1 MDYAS
6 SLLGLL
12 PGGRRTPGLKELL
25 ASVGTY
31 LPAEQVAR
39 IREAAE
45 FGASAHKGQKRLS
58 GEPYIAHPVAA
69 AAILAD
75 LRLDGDTIVAAILH
89 DVIEDTPT
97 PKDQLAARFGAAVAE
112 LVDAVTKLDQIKFKS
127 REEAQAESFRKM
139 LLAMVRDLRVILV
152 KLADRMHNM
161 RTIEAMSTPRR
172 RAIARETLE
181 IYAPIAE
188 RLGLYNMKLELE
200 DLGFKALYPRRYL
213 VLERALKKAR
223 GNQKEFLKKI
233 EQQLNAALVKNEI
246 VAKVETREKH
256 LYSIYKKMRRK
267 RAILNEIVDVYGL
280 RIVVDRTDTCYR
292 ALGVVHS
299 VFKPMPGRFKDYI
312 AIPRVNGYQSLHTT
326 LFGPNGVPIEAQIR
340 TEDMHR
346 VAESGIA
353 AHWKYKAGENS
364 GSVQQERTREWI
376 SNLVELQEDGSSEEF
391 LESVKV
397 DLFPDKV
404 YVFTPKGEIL
414 RLPSGATVVD
424 FAYSVHTD
432 IGNRCVAAKV
442 DRRLT
447 PLRTVLRNGQTV
459 EIITAKGAMPNPSWV
474 NFVVTAK
481 ARSAIRHYLKSLRRT
496 EAIAL
501 GQRLLNQALGEFR
514 VSLDDVTPEAQAAVL
529 GELGMKDLDE
539 LYENIGLGERLAPL
553 VARRLLPAAPAE
565 DGSTTL
571 APLSIAGT
579 EGLLVTYARCC
590 FPIPGDPIF
599 AFLSAGRGVVI
610 HRENCVNVEDYRKH
624 PEKWLPVT
632 WQAAQDRV
640 FSSEIRVYAVNRTGI
655 LAAVAAAIANLET
668 NIDRVAIDEHGSD
681 AVVLIFEL
689 RVHDREHLARII
701 RVIRRMPDVVRVAR
715 SLAAHARDAGDER
728 DEPDESIDDQEDADK

>member
-6 SLLGLL
+6 SLLGLI
-12 PGGRRTPGLKELL
+12 PGARRATPGLKDLL
-25 ASVGTY
+25 ATVGTY
-31 LPAEQVAR
+31 LPPEQVER

-45 FGASAHKGQKRLS
+45 FGASAHKGQTRLS

-75 LRLDGDTIVAAILH
+75 LHLDTDTIIAAILH

-97 PKDQLAARFGAAVAE
+97 PKDQLAQRFGADVAE
-112 LVDAVTKLDQIKFKS
+112 IVDGVTKLDQIKFKS

-139 LLAMVRDLRVILV
+139 LLAMVRDLRVVLV
-152 KLADRMHNM
+152 KLADRTHNM
-161 RTIEAMSTPRR
+161 RTIDAMEVTRR

-188 RLGLYNMKLELE
+188 RLGLYDLKLELE
-200 DLGFKALYPRRYL
+200 DLGFAALYPQRYR
-213 VLERALKKAR
+213 VLERALKRAR

-233 EQQLNAALVKNEI
+233 EQQLTAALMKNEI
-246 VAKVETREKH
+246 VARVAKREKH
-256 LYSIYKKMRRK
+256 LYSIYRKMRRK
-267 RAILNEIVDVYGL
+267 RSTLNEIVDVYGL
-280 RIVVDRTDTCYR
+280 RIVVDKADTCYR
-292 ALGVVHS
+292 ALGSVHS

-326 LFGPNGVPIEAQIR
+326 LFGPNGVPIEVQIR
-340 TEDMHR
+340 TEDMNS
-346 VAESGIA
+346 VAQSGIA
-353 AHWKYKAGENS
+353 AHWRYKTGETV
-364 GSVQQERTREWI
+364 GSSQQERAREWL
-376 SNLVELQEDGSSEEF
+376 SRLVELQDGGSSSEEF

-481 ARSAIRHYLKSLRRT
+481 ARNAIRHYLKGLRRS

-501 GQRLLNQALGEFR
+501 GKRLLNQSLAEFHLALED
-514 VSLDDVTPEAQAAVL
+514 VPPSLMQAAV
-529 GELGMKDLDE
+529 GEFGMKDIDE
-539 LYENIGLGERLAPL
+539 LFERIGMGERLAPL
-553 VARRLLPAAPAE
+553 VSRRLLPTIPQDDGGEISAPGAM
-565 DGSTTL
+565 
-571 APLSIAGT
+571 AIAGT

-590 FPIPGDPIF
+590 FPIPNDPVI
-599 AFLSAGRGVVI
+599 AFLSSGRGVVV
-610 HRENCVNVEDYRKH
+610 HRETCVNVEDYRKH

-632 WQAAQDRV
+632 WQATPDRV
-640 FSSEIRVYAVNRTGI
+640 FSSQIRVDVPNRMGI
-655 LAAVAAAIANLET
+655 LAAVAAAIAVTET
-668 NIDRVAIDEHGSD
+668 NIERVSVEERESETS
-681 AVVLIFEL
+681 VLDFEL
-689 RVHDREHLARII
+689 RVRDRAQLAIVI
-701 RVIRRMPDVVRVAR
+701 RSIRRMPDVLRVTR
-715 SLAAHARDAGDER
+715 TLAAHSRKRPE
-728 DEPDESIDDQEDADK
+728 EKS

>member
-97 PKDQLAARFGAAVAE
+97 PKDQLATRFGGAVAE

-172 RAIARETLE
+172 RAVARETLE

-280 RIVVDRTDTCYR
+280 RIVVDRSDTCYR
-292 ALGVVHS
+292 ALGVVHG

-346 VAESGIA
+346 VAEAGIA
-353 AHWKYKAGENS
+353 AHWKYKAGEGA
-364 GSVQQERTREWI
+364 GSMQQERTREWI

-514 VSLDDVTPEAQAAVL
+514 VSLDDVTPEAQAAAL

-539 LYENIGLGERLAPL
+539 MYENIGLGERLAPL
-553 VARRLLPAAPAE
+553 VARRLLPGTHTE
-565 DGSTTL
+565 DGSGAL

-599 AFLSAGRGVVI
+599 AFLSTGRGVVI

-632 WQAAQDRV
+632 WQPSSDRL
-640 FSSEIRVYAVNRTGI
+640 FSSEIRVYVVNRTGM

-668 NIDRVAIDEHGSD
+668 NIDRVAIEEHGSD
-681 AVVLIFEL
+681 AVILTFEL
-689 RVHDREHLARII
+689 RVRDRKHLARIV
-701 RVIRRMPDVVRVAR
+701 RVIRRMPDVVRVTR
-715 SLAAHARDAGDER
+715 SLAAHARDERNEQEETDEV
-728 DEPDESIDDQEDADK
+728 DDQDDTDK

>member
-6 SLLGLL
+6 SILGLL

-25 ASVGTY
+25 ATVEGY
-31 LPAEQVAR
+31 LPPEQVTR

-75 LRLDGDTIVAAILH
+75 LHLDPDTIVAAILH

-97 PKDQLAARFGAAVAE
+97 PKNQLAERFGADVAE
-112 LVDAVTKLDQIKFKS
+112 LVDSVTKLDQIKFKS

-139 LLAMVRDLRVILV
+139 LLAMTRDLRVILV
-152 KLADRMHNM
+152 KLADRTHNM
-161 RTIEAMSTPRR
+161 RTIEAMATPRR

-188 RLGLYNMKLELE
+188 RLGLYSMKLELE
-200 DLGFKALYPRRYL
+200 DLGFKALYPRRYHI
-213 VLERALKKAR
+213 LERALKKAR

-233 EQQLNAALVKNEI
+233 EQQLKAALLKNDI
-246 VAKVETREKH
+246 AASVETREKH

-267 RAILNEIVDVYGL
+267 RAMLSDIVDVYGL
-280 RIVVDRTDTCYR
+280 RIIVDKPDTCYR
-292 ALGVVHS
+292 ALGIVHS
-299 VFKPMPGRFKDYI
+299 VYKPMPGRFKDYI

-340 TEDMHR
+340 TEDMDS

-353 AHWKYKAGENS
+353 AHWKYKT
-364 GSVQQERTREWI
+364 GSDAESMPQQQRAREWL
-376 SNLVELQEDGSSEEF
+376 SNLVELQEGGSSEEF

-404 YVFTPKGEIL
+404 YVFTPKGTIL

-424 FAYSVHTD
+424 FAYAVHTD

-447 PLRTVLRNGQTV
+447 PLRTVVRNGQTI

-514 VSLDDVTPEAQAAVL
+514 VSLEDVSPESQHSAL
-529 GELGMKDLDE
+529 GELGMKDLDD
-539 LYENIGLGERLAPL
+539 LYEKIGLGERLAPL
-553 VARRLLPAAPAE
+553 VASRLVPVSKS
-565 DGSTTL
+565 DNGSGTP
-571 APLSIAGT
+571 APLAIAGT

-590 FPIPGDPIF
+590 FPIPYDPIF

-624 PEKWLPVT
+624 PEKWLPVS
-632 WQAAQDRV
+632 WQTAPDRM
-640 FSSEIRVYAVNRTGI
+640 FSSEIRIYVVNRTGV
-655 LAAVAAAIANLET
+655 LAAVAAAIAST
-668 NIDRVAIDEHGSD
+668 DSSIDHVSIDEHDSD
-681 AVVLIFEL
+681 TSVLTFEL
-689 RVHDREHLARII
+689 KVRDRKHLARIV
-701 RVIRRMPDVVRVAR
+701 RVIHRMPDIVRVSR
-715 SLAAHARDAGDER
+715 SIAAHKREERGDDA
-728 DEPDESIDDQEDADK
+728 DESDDEAEK

>member
-6 SLLGLL
+6 SILGFL
-12 PGGRRTPGLKELL
+12 PGGRRSTGISQLL
-25 ASVGTY
+25 DKLEAY
-31 LPAEQVAR
+31 LSPAQVER
-39 IREAAE
+39 VREAYD
-45 FGASAHKGQKRLS
+45 FGAEKHQGQKRVS
-58 GEPYIAHPVAA
+58 GEPYITHPVAVA
-69 AAILAD
+69 DILAD
-75 LRLDGDTIVAAILH
+75 LRLDADTLVAAILH

-97 PKDQLAARFGAAVAE
+97 AKAEIASIFGQVVAE
-112 LVDAVTKLDQIKFKS
+112 LVDGVSKLDQIQFKN
-127 REEAQAESFRKM
+127 RQEAQAESFRKM
-139 LLAMVRDLRVILV
+139 LLAMVRDIRVIMV

-161 RTIEAMSTPRR
+161 RTLGAMPPVKRR
-172 RAIARETLE
+172 RTARETLE

-188 RLGLYNMKLELE
+188 RLGLYAVKLELE
-200 DLGFKALYPRRYL
+200 DLGFRALYPHRYK
-213 VLERALKKAR
+213 VLERELKRAR
-223 GNQKEFLKKI
+223 GNQKEFIAKIAETFKGALKKADI
-233 EQQLNAALVKNEI
+233 AGA
-246 VAKVETREKH
+246 VEGREKH
-256 LYSIYKKMRRK
+256 LYSIYKKMQNK
-267 RAILNEIVDVYGL
+267 RISINEMVDVYGF
-280 RIVVDRTDTCYR
+280 RIIVENADVCYR
-292 ALGVVHS
+292 VLGLVHS
-299 VFKPMPGRFKDYI
+299 VYKPMPGRFKDYI

-346 VAESGIA
+346 VAEAGIA
-353 AHWKYKAGENS
+353 AHWKYKAGDS
-364 GSVQQERTREWI
+364 VGSVQQERTREWI

-414 RLPSGATVVD
+414 RLPSGGTVVD

-514 VSLDDVTPEAQAAVL
+514 VSLDDVTPESQSAAL

-553 VARRLLPAAPAE
+553 VARRLLPSTHAE
-565 DGSTTL
+565 SGSGAL

-590 FPIPGDPIF
+590 FPIPGDPIM

-632 WQAAQDRV
+632 WQPASDRL
-640 FSSEIRVYAVNRTGI
+640 FSSEIRVYVVNRTGM

-668 NIDRVAIDEHGSD
+668 NIDRVAIDEHGND
-681 AVVLIFEL
+681 AVVLTFEL
-689 RVHDREHLARII
+689 RVRDRKHLARII
-701 RVIRRMPDVVRVAR
+701 RVIRRMPDVVRITR
-715 SLAAHARDAGDER
+715 SIAAHAREAREEVDEI
-728 DEPDESIDDQEDADK
+728 EIDDQDDTDK

>member
-25 ASVGTY
+25 AAVGTY
-31 LPAEQVAR
+31 LPPEQVAR

-69 AAILAD
+69 ASILAD
-75 LRLDGDTIVAAILH
+75 LHLDADTIIAAILH

-97 PKDQLAARFGAAVAE
+97 PKDQLAARFGADVAE
-112 LVDAVTKLDQIKFKS
+112 LVDGVTKLDQIKFKS

-152 KLADRMHNM
+152 KLADRTHNM
-161 RTIEAMSTPRR
+161 RTIEAMAPARR

-188 RLGLYNMKLELE
+188 RLGLYNLKLELE
-200 DLGFKALYPRRYL
+200 DLGFQALYPRRYL

-233 EQQLNAALVKNEI
+233 EQQLNAALLKNSI
-246 VAKVETREKH
+246 PARVETREKH
-256 LYSIYKKMRRK
+256 LHSIYNKMRRK
-267 RAILNEIVDVYGL
+267 RSILNEIVDVYGI
-280 RIVVDRTDTCYR
+280 RIIVDRPDTCYR
-292 ALGVVHS
+292 ALGIVHS

-346 VAESGIA
+346 VAEAGIA
-353 AHWKYKAGENS
+353 AHWKYKS
-364 GSVQQERTREWI
+364 GDAADSMQQARTREWL

-404 YVFTPKGEIL
+404 YVFTPKGTIL

-481 ARSAIRHYLKSLRRT
+481 ARNAIRHYLKSLRRT

-514 VSLDDVTPEAQAAVL
+514 VSLDDVSPEAQGATL

-539 LYENIGLGERLAPL
+539 LYERIGLGERLAPL
-553 VARRLLPAAPAE
+553 VARRLLPGGYTENGTGTP
-565 DGSTTL
+565 
-571 APLSIAGT
+571 APLAIAGT

-590 FPIPGDPIF
+590 FPIPYDPIF
-599 AFLSAGRGVVI
+599 AFLSAGRGIVI

-624 PEKWLPVT
+624 PEKWLPVS
-632 WQAAQDRV
+632 WQASPDRV
-640 FSSEIRVYAVNRTGI
+640 FGSEIRVYVANRTGV
-655 LAAVAAAIANLET
+655 LAAVAAAIASTET
-668 NIDRVAIDEHGSD
+668 NIDNISIDEQDSD
-681 AVVLIFEL
+681 ASILTFEL
-689 RVHDREHLARII
+689 RVSDRKHLARIV
-701 RVIRRMPDVVRVAR
+701 RVIRRMPDVTRVTR
-715 SLAAHARDAGDER
+715 TIAAHARNVRDEQEADER
-728 DEPDESIDDQEDADK
+728 DENERSE

>member
-25 ASVGTY
+25 ATVGSY
-31 LPAEQVAR
+31 LPADQVAR

-75 LRLDGDTIVAAILH
+75 LHLDTDTIVAAILH

-97 PKDQLAARFGAAVAE
+97 PKDQLAQRFGADVAE
-112 LVDAVTKLDQIKFKS
+112 LVDSVTKLDQIKFKS

-152 KLADRMHNM
+152 KLADRTHNM
-161 RTIEAMSTPRR
+161 RTIEAMSPQRR
-172 RAIARETLE
+172 RAIARETLD

-200 DLGFKALYPRRYL
+200 DLGFKALYPRRYQ

-233 EQQLNAALVKNEI
+233 EQQLNAALLKNEI
-246 VAKVETREKH
+246 AARVEMREKH

-267 RAILNEIVDVYGL
+267 RAILNDIVDVYGL
-280 RIVVDRTDTCYR
+280 RIIVDKPDTCYR
-292 ALGVVHS
+292 ALGSVHS

-326 LFGPNGVPIEAQIR
+326 LFGPNGIPIEAQIR
-340 TEDMHR
+340 TEDMDS

-353 AHWKYKAGENS
+353 AHWKYKTGADAES
-364 GSVQQERTREWI
+364 MPQQQRAREWL

-404 YVFTPKGEIL
+404 YVFTPKGTIL

-424 FAYSVHTD
+424 FAYAVHTD

-447 PLRTVLRNGQTV
+447 PLRTVVRNGQTV

-514 VSLDDVTPEAQAAVL
+514 LSLEDVTAQAQQAAL
-529 GELGMKDLDE
+529 GELGMKDLDD
-539 LYENIGLGERLAPL
+539 LYEKIGLGERLAPL
-553 VARRLLPAAPAE
+553 VASRLLPAAGKSE
-565 DGSTTL
+565 DGAKTP
-571 APLSIAGT
+571 APLAIAGT

-590 FPIPGDPIF
+590 FPIPYDPIF

-632 WQAAQDRV
+632 WQSAPDRM
-640 FSSEIRVYAVNRTGI
+640 FSSQIRVYVVNRTGV
-655 LAAVAAAIANLET
+655 LAAVAAAIAST
-668 NIDRVAIDEHGSD
+668 DSSIDHVSIDEHDSD
-681 AVVLIFEL
+681 TSVLTFEL
-689 RVHDREHLARII
+689 KVRDRKHLARIV
-701 RVIRRMPDVVRVAR
+701 RVIHRMPDVARVSR
-715 SLAAHARDAGDER
+715 SIAAHARGERNPGEDVDDR
-728 DEPDESIDDQEDADK
+728 DETDK